1 MAQANTQADGAKA
14 YGRLVTPAEVTT
26 GLQEEDKRF
35 LAVIFLT

>member
-26 GLQEEDKRF
+26 GLQKDERF